1 MKLSKDIVLDILKKS
16 KVESLSLPIEPRIDH
31 ADHIIKTALMGW
43 TKLAADHIIHPE
55 MCSYLLD
62 VIASLIRRIGLII
75 RSERLADGG
84 EAEVV
89 KNVVR
94 RARLYDTMLEIVFN
108 LVGAEG
114 RWAGFSLDLI
124 EQAVTAIAN
133 AFDEWEDIERKELGE
148 PIVIEAV
155 IELQLRDL
163 MKVNKGRSLVA
174 EIAQN
179 VMKKI
184 SRTRIARSYL
194 DAMVSEIKNN
204 FYRKAYDLNL
214 CKFGNDYALGLR
226 FLRHLGFVQVST
238 NPVLAARA
246 YDDDPELWDRFKRY
260 AGEVLLK
267 EHPEWFKEP
276 DRYADDITMEATRFA
291 LMDNFYVFR
300 IPFILS
306 KYHDGLVSYQLNPL
320 IAHDVEK
327 SVEAVK
333 IFATRLERDLAIYD
347 EYLWWGY
354 SVPEKGRPDLVIKV
368 AAAYPAAIEIAEKIN
383 EMGVGQNITVS
394 YTVSQEVLIGVAA
407 MRGMAKAIRKGVM
420 PTQTYDTNMGG
431 RLEDHLREDIAAKL
445 LLNGL
450 EKVDESK
457 RWSVLDKLA
466 KGLGVK
472 EDVWS
477 DVKKKGLGFAVDYLC
492 SHRVL
497 GRNMVRDPYID
508 VLTEL
513 NVYSS
518 REEVLKNVKLLE
530 EAIELSGTFVAQRVY
545 EILFAPWNRE
555 KWVNYLVNEIGV
567 TREQAEVV
575 IDRIDLLPASK
586 RKPIDTLYTFA
597 SRNMTNTEFPDH
609 QQKVVREVVEK
620 NIKLD
625 DIKESIYQGLEKRY
639 LEILMQ
645 YEDFVKAYEASPEV
659 NDLLRKVGIDR
670 DYGNRG
676 VSPSEW
682 PKYGPCVKTM
692 NEFTNEYLAF
702 RSKVLNLVKSMA
714 QS

>member
-1 MKLSKDIVLDILKKS
+1 
-16 KVESLSLPIEPRIDH
+16 
-31 ADHIIKTALMGW
+31 
-43 TKLAADHIIHPE
+43 
-55 MCSYLLD
+55 
-62 VIASLIRRIGLII
+62 
-75 RSERLADGG
+75 
-84 EAEVV
+84 
-89 KNVVR
+89 
-94 RARLYDTMLEIVFN
+94 
-108 LVGAEG
+108 
-114 RWAGFSLDLI
+114 
-124 EQAVTAIAN
+124 
-133 AFDEWEDIERKELGE
+133 
-148 PIVIEAV
+148 
-155 IELQLRDL
+155 
-163 MKVNKGRSLVA
+163 
-174 EIAQN
+174 
-179 VMKKI
+179 
-184 SRTRIARSYL
+184 
-194 DAMVSEIKNN
+194 
-204 FYRKAYDLNL
+204 
-214 CKFGNDYALGLR
+214 
-226 FLRHLGFVQVST
+226 
-238 NPVLAARA
+238 
-246 YDDDPELWDRFKRY
+246 
-260 AGEVLLK
+260 
-267 EHPEWFKEP
+267 
-276 DRYADDITMEATRFA
+276 
-291 LMDNFYVFR
+291 
-300 IPFILS
+300 
-306 KYHDGLVSYQLNPL
+306 
-320 IAHDVEK
+320 
-327 SVEAVK
+327 
-333 IFATRLERDLAIYD
+333 
-347 EYLWWGY
+347 
-354 SVPEKGRPDLVIKV
+354 
-368 AAAYPAAIEIAEKIN
+368 
-383 EMGVGQNITVS
+383 
-394 YTVSQEVLIGVAA
+394 

-477 DVKKKGLGFAVDYLC
+477 DVKKKGLNFAVDYLC

-508 VLTEL
+508 ALTEL
-513 NVYSS
+513 NVCSS
-518 REEVLKNVKLLE
+518 RDEVLKNVKVLE

-555 KWVNYLVNEIGV
+555 KWVNYLVKEMGV

-575 IDRIDLLPASK
+575 VDRIDLLPASK

-625 DIKESIYQGLEKRY
+625 DIKESIYQSLEKRY

-659 NDLLRKVGIDR
+659 NELLRKVGIDK

-692 NEFTNEYLAF
+692 NEFTNEYLTF

-714 QS
+714 